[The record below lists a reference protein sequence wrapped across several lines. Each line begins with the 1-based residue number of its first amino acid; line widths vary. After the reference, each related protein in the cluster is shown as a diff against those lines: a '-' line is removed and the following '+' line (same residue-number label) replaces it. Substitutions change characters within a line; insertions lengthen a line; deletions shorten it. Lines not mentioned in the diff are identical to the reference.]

1 MVWSNLSTLLS
12 GVVNAISRKY
22 EYQADAFAV
31 EQGYGLDLKIAL
43 TKLNV
48 ENASSV
54 SLVGRYDSEQSPVL
68 CGTLQGDFCTGE
80 EDSVMVVSF
89 QFCLLTMS
97 SIQSVGRS
105 LLSRII
111 AN

>member
-12 GVVNAISRKY
+12 GVMNAISRKY

-48 ENASSV
+48 ENASSL
-54 SLVGRYDSEQSPVL
+54 SYHWLVD
-68 CGTLQGDFCTGE
+68 
-80 EDSVMVVSF
+80 MVRSSHPSF
-89 QFCLLTMS
+89 VERCEAISALEKKTQ
-97 SIQSVGRS
+97 
-105 LLSRII
+105 
-111 AN
+111 